1 MFAKVMPGFQ
11 LSLYARERLRA
22 LMSEDSTVKHA
33 MTELGKEGIRP
44 CRQTVWRF
52 WVRYRRNKTTK
63 PLPRNGRPTKLTESV
78 LELIEQ
84 KMQSDDETT
93 VKELALLIRSEFGYW
108 ISLRTVLKGTKLL
121 GWTSRGAAYCQLI
134 RQQNKEKRLRWAREN
149 LHDDFA
155 DVVWSDETTVQL
167 ETHRR
172 FCCRKKGKDQKPR
185 YKPCPKHPIKLHVW
199 AGISYRGTTKLCIF
213 DGIMNAELYI
223 QILEECLV
231 PFLNQVYPNGHRFM
245 QDNDP
250 KHTSRRAQAFFSEQN
265 INWWRTPPESPDANP
280 IENLW
285 HKLKVNVHC

>member
-1 MFAKVMPGFQ
+1 MPGFQ
-11 LSLYARERLRA
+11 LSLYARERFRA

-52 WVRYRRNKTTK
+52 WVHYRRNKTTK
-63 PLPRNGRPTKLTESV
+63 PLPRNGRPTKLTERV

-108 ISLRTVLKGTKLL
+108 ISLRTVLKGRKLL

-149 LHDDFA
+149 LHDDFV

-185 YKPCPKHPIKLHVW
+185 YKPRPKHPIKLHVW

-223 QILEECLV
+223 YTNPGRVSCSISKPSISQW
-231 PFLNQVYPNGHRFM
+231 
-245 QDNDP
+245 
-250 KHTSRRAQAFFSEQN
+250 TSLYAGQ
-265 INWWRTPPESPDANP
+265 
-280 IENLW
+280 
-285 HKLKVNVHC
+285 